1 MSKHDFRLRPQGVI
15 FMRDARPMEDSDA
28 GLGANW
34 PRPDQLYA
42 ALHHAFLTQWPEL
55 QPWESADGQAHTFRD
70 KRLDAFRHQSKDK
83 NRDSS
88 LRFGALKTVGPFPRK
103 DDGRLFLPCPL
114 DLGMELIPCTG
125 TDLPKP
131 LTHAFLPREKGKVS
145 LPAWLPADAYR
156 QYLEHGTVPAEAL
169 DKPEH
174 LYDAERNIGVAINP
188 ATGAAADSKLYQA
201 EYLRL
206 AQDVTMAFAA
216 QCDLVQRGNC
226 AQVTD
231 VLARPD
237 ALCQVII
244 GGQQGIADL
253 EDGAP
258 LDFPSADIRTRFLR
272 WTLISPAC
280 YRQGWFPSWL
290 DADGNVMLKDITRHP
305 NEPRLDW
312 KRRQAEA
319 QPVGGRLIAARLGKP
334 LPVSSWNVSSTPSAP
349 PAGGRIH
356 AGPKPTMLLVPAG
369 SAYVFECASVEQA
382 QTLARLLSA
391 PNPRSDAFG
400 EKGLGLGLCS
410 SVEVND

>member
-15 FMRDARPMEDSDA
+15 FMRDARPMEASDA

-42 ALHHAFLTQWPEL
+42 ALHHAFLTQWPDL
-55 QPWESADGQAHTFRD
+55 QPWESADGKTHTFRD
-70 KRLDAFRHQSKDK
+70 KRQDEFRRQSKDK
-83 NRDSS
+83 NHDSS

-114 DLGMELIPCTG
+114 DLDMELIPCTG

-131 LTHAFLPREKGKVS
+131 LTHAFLPRSKGKVS

-156 QYLEHGTVPAEAL
+156 QYLERGTVPDEAL

-174 LYDAERNIGVAINP
+174 LYDAERNIGVAIDP
-188 ATGAAADSKLYQA
+188 ATGTAADSKLYQA

-206 AQDVTMAFAA
+206 AQDVTMAFTA
-216 QCDLVQRGNC
+216 QCDLSQRGNRT
-226 AQVTD
+226 QVTD

-237 ALCQVII
+237 APRQVII

-253 EDGAP
+253 EDDAS
-258 LDFPSADIRTRFLR
+258 LDFPSADIRTCFLR

-280 YRQGWFPSWL
+280 YRQGWLPSWL
-290 DADGNVMLKDITRHP
+290 DADGNVMLKDIIRDP
-305 NEPRLDW
+305 NESRLDW

-319 QPVGGRLIAARLGKP
+319 KPVGGRLIAARIGKP
-334 LPVSSWNVSSTPSAP
+334 LPVSSWNVMSSPSAP
-349 PAGGRIH
+349 SAGGRIH

-382 QTLARLLSA
+382 RTLARLLNA

-410 SVEVND
+410 SVEITA